1 MTDLQSARR
10 TLLTRTASG
19 LGAIFGAVFGA
30 AFGAGFGFRL
40 APAAAQIAAFQ
51 SPVATEIRRDEF
63 WANKGNVKL
72 ALYRKRLAKP
82 DADKSLSVLFLVHGS
97 SLSALSS
104 YDLQVSTG
112 EYSLMNVFARLGFDV
127 WTMDHENYG
136 RSSQTASNSDIASG
150 VEDLAAALDV
160 VQRETGRAKVH
171 MFGESSGAI
180 RAGAFAQKAPDRI
193 DRLILTAFTYKGEG
207 AAEIERRRA
216 RIAELRANPRR
227 NRDAAVIRSIF
238 TRDGHPSLY
247 DAAMV
252 DALVGSELQYGNTV
266 PSGTYVDMAVN
277 LPLVDPAKVLSPV
290 LMTRGEWDGNSTDDD
305 LLEFFRK
312 LPNGDRQYV
321 ILPNTAHSQGFSKN
335 RQLLWYAMS
344 NFLRAPAPAA
354 G

>member
-1 MTDLQSARR
+1 MTDLQIARR
-10 TLLTRTASG
+10 TLFTRTASG
-19 LGAIFGAVFGA
+19 LGGVFGT
-30 AFGAGFGFRL
+30 AFGAGFGFGL
-40 APAAAQIAAFQ
+40 APGAAQIAAFQ
-51 SPVATEIRRDEF
+51 SPMATEIRRDEF
-63 WANKGNVKL
+63 WANKDNVKL
-72 ALYRKRLAKP
+72 AIYRKRLAKR
-82 DADKSLSVLFLVHGS
+82 DADKSLPVLFLVHGS

-150 VEDLAAALDV
+150 VEDLAAGLDV

-216 RIAELRANPRR
+216 RIEELRANPRR
-227 NRDAAVIRSIF
+227 SRDAAMIRSIF

-266 PSGTYVDMAVN
+266 PSGTYIDMAVN

-335 RQLLWYAMS
+335 RQLLWCAMS
-344 NFLRAPAPAA
+344 NFLRTPAPAA